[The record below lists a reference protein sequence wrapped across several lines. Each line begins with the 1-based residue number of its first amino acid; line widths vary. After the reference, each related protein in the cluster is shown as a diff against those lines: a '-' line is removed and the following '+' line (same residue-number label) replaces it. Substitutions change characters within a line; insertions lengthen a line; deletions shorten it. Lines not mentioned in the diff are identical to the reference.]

1 MAIIVKG
8 EKYDPAPDGMHQGVC
23 VDVVDMGV
31 IESTYSG
38 KTKQQHKVRLVW
50 EIAATRE
57 DGSRYLV
64 QKRYT
69 ASLHEKAALY
79 KDLKSWRGRA
89 FTPEELRGFDVEK
102 LLHAPCTLMLVHEE
116 REGTVYANI
125 SAIGRAEKG
134 DALKPSGKYVRV
146 KDRDPNDSAP
156 DASVGD
162 PHLGPD
168 ADGDDVPF

>member
-1 MAIIVKG
+1 MPIIVKG
-8 EKYDPAPDGMHQGVC
+8 EKFDPAPDGMHPAVC

-50 EIAATRE
+50 EIAATRD
-57 DGSRYLV
+57 DGSQYLV

-102 LLHAPCTLMLVHEE
+102 LLHVPCTLMLVHEE

-134 DALKPSGKYVRV
+134 NELKPSGKYVRV
-146 KDRDPNDSAP
+146 KDRDQGAGEP
-156 DASVGD
+156 DTAVGD
-162 PHLGPD
+162 PAPIP
-168 ADGDDVPF
+168 DGDDVPF

>member
-1 MAIIVKG
+1 MPIIVKG
-8 EKYDPAPDGMHQGVC
+8 EKFDPAPDGMHPGVC
-23 VDVVDMGV
+23 VDIVDMGI

-38 KTKQQHKVRLVW
+38 QTKKQHKIRLVW

-57 DGSRYLV
+57 DGSQYLV

-69 ASLHEKAALY
+69 ASLHEKSALY

-89 FTPEELRGFDVEK
+89 FTPEELKGFDVEK
-102 LLHAPCTLMLVHEE
+102 LLHVPCTLMLVHEE
-116 REGTVYANI
+116 REGNVYANI

-134 DALKPSGKYVRV
+134 NELKPSGKYVRV
-146 KDRDPNDSAP
+146 KDRDPSSGVPDTNGAP
-156 DASVGD
+156 DHV
-162 PHLGPD
+162 D